1 MKFFYRACR
10 ATARTVFKV
19 LYRTKVYGLEHLYQ
33 KGAIIAPN
41 HASFYDPPIVSTS
54 WPNEVHFLA
63 SDYLFKVPVLGK
75 MIEALNSHPVHRGAA
90 DLTSIK
96 KICALLQTG
105 AQVIIF
111 PEGQRSLDGLINP
124 LKQGIGLIAI
134 KSNAAIIP
142 TYVHGTFE
150 IWPPGKK
157 IPKLWGK
164 TAVVFGSPIL
174 IEDLPKEDKK
184 EAQRLVVEK
193 LERALHDLKKWYK
206 DGAKGTP
213 P

>member
-1 MKFFYRACR
+1 MKPFYWTCR
-10 ATARTVFKV
+10 FAAKCIFK
-19 LYRTKVYGLEHLYQ
+19 LFYSTKIYGLEHTYK

-41 HASFYDPPIVSTS
+41 HASFFDPPIVSTS
-54 WPNEVHFLA
+54 WPHEVHFLA
-63 SDYLFKVPVLGK
+63 SDYLFKAPVLGSLIK
-75 MIEALNSHPVHRGAA
+75 ALNSHPVHRGAA

-96 KICALLQTG
+96 LICSLLQNG

-111 PEGQRSLDGLINP
+111 PEGQRCHDGVMAP
-124 LKQGIGLIAI
+124 LKQGIGLIAV

-142 TYVHGTFE
+142 TYVHGTFQ

-157 IPKLWGK
+157 YPKLWGK

-174 IEDLPKEDKK
+174 IEELNCEDKK
-184 EAQRLVVEK
+184 ELQKAIIEK
-193 LERALHDLKKWYK
+193 LSQSLHSLKQWYES
-206 DGAKGTP
+206 GAKGTP